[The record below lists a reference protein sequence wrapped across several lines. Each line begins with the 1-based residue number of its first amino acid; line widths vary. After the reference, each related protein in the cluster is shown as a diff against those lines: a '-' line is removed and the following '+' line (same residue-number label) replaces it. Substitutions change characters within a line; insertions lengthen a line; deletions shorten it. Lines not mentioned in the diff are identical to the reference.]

1 MAGVRR
7 RPFPLIGMG
16 GAFFFVGKPVGKCN
30 WCTGISNSEGLKG
43 GKTDKKARFVKRI
56 LKKQPKKRKFL
67 KFSCNKRGIVLY
79 Y

>member
-16 GAFFFVGKPVGKCN
+16 GAFFVGKTEGKCN
-30 WCTGISNSEGLKG
+30 LRTGISISEGLKG

-67 KFSCNKRGIVLY
+67 KFPCNKRGIVLY